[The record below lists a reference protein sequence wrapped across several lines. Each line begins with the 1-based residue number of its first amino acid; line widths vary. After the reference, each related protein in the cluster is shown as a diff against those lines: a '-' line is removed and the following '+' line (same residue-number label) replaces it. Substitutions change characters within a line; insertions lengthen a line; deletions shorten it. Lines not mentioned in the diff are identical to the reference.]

1 MEDDN
6 WKDNI
11 ISNTYHD
18 ENGFGSRVD
27 TYKKAHALEPEIGMK
42 DVAAWYEANVENK
55 KKLPGYNSFVAHKPH
70 EEYQVD
76 LMWITDKVI
85 PKTVIKQHQQPN
97 TKDEKGKKVTGK
109 KLDVETTE
117 YDPLPDSKKPLM
129 VFCDVFTRRIWV
141 IPLEGSKAPALIAAL
156 QQGFVQMGGK
166 PEILYSDQEGG
177 IKSNEAQ
184 EWFGKN
190 NIKSIFTR
198 AHAAF
203 VERQIRTIKDMI
215 LKRLEKSQDW
225 ASWRTPEFL
234 ARICKIRNEG
244 RENATTQMKPID
256 AEKEENH
263 EPVLTRLEAVRKTN
277 RSYSPLRV
285 GDRVKYYG
293 PKKKAFDKE
302 FTSVWDKKADRIK
315 SIVRIHDQNFY
326 KLEQEPGEF
335 LRAELLKLH

>member
-1 MEDDN
+1 
-6 WKDNI
+6 
-11 ISNTYHD
+11 
-18 ENGFGSRVD
+18 
-27 TYKKAHALEPEIGMK
+27 
-42 DVAAWYEANVENK
+42 
-55 KKLPGYNSFVAHKPH
+55 
-70 EEYQVD
+70 
-76 LMWITDKVI
+76 
-85 PKTVIKQHQQPN
+85 
-97 TKDEKGKKVTGK
+97 
-109 KLDVETTE
+109 
-117 YDPLPDSKKPLM
+117 M

-184 EWFGKN
+184 EWFAKN

-326 KLEQEPGEF
+326 KLEKEPGEF